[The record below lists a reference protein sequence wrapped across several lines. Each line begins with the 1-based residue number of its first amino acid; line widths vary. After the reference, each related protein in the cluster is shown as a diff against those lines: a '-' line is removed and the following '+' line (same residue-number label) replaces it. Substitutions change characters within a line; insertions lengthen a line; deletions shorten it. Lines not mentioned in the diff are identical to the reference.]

1 MNTKIEG
8 ALRLLAVFGL
18 ALLSSSIAIGTAIG
32 PAISPAVLA

>member
-1 MNTKIEG
+1 MNTRIEG
-8 ALRLLAVFGL
+8 ALRLLTVFGL